1 MSDPDKI
8 YVKVQKNKKILFL
21 EVLLTET
28 VESLKTTVKSFFPK
42 QELSEIQ
49 LYKDD
54 VLLNEPSL
62 LKEQNIHC
70 GDVIGV
76 RFFRVVRGGDP
87 PIWDAIDSVS

>member
-1 MSDPDKI
+1 MSEPDKI

-21 EVLLTET
+21 EVMRNET

-49 LYKDD
+49 LYKDE
-54 VLLNEPSL
+54 VLLNEPSM
-62 LKEQNIHC
+62 LKEQNINC

-76 RFFRVVRGGDP
+76 RFFRVVRSGDP
-87 PIWDAIDSVS
+87 PTWDAVDSVS